1 MASLEFDQEYVEKCV
16 LMEPGRVVTKYDI
29 LRILHENRHRL
40 LALGVRSIGLFGSY
54 VRGEQHSASDID
66 LLVEFEADR
75 KSFDT
80 FMELAF
86 WLEAIL
92 QRKVELVT
100 AESLQPIH
108 WPLRLERDRV
118 CRYRRLNTCDIK
130 HKVAYR

>member
-1 MASLEFDQEYVEKCV
+1 
-16 LMEPGRVVTKYDI
+16 MEPARVVTKYDI

-40 LALGVRSIGLFGSY
+40 LALGVRRIGLFGSY

-66 LLVEFEADR
+66 LLVEFEAGR

-100 AESLQPIH
+100 AESLSPYIG
-108 WPLRLERDRV
+108 PYVLKEV
-118 CRYRRLNTCDIK
+118 EYAAI
-130 HKVAYR
+130 AA